1 MSDRASPRENPTLL
15 GQEAAEAVFLSR
27 WNSGRLPHAWLIT
40 GPAGIG
46 KATLAFR
53 IARFVLAE
61 GQGTSGGP
69 LAIPAEHP
77 VFHRVASGGHS
88 DLMVLSRE
96 TGERGDAPRTVI
108 GVDEVRAAGRFL
120 SLTAGE
126 SSWRVVVVDSADE
139 LNTNAANALLKIL
152 EEPPSKTLILLVSH
166 VPGRLLATVRSRC
179 CRLALGRLSEPV
191 MRTLIEEV
199 LPEVDPA
206 DREGLLTLAEG
217 SIGRAVSLAQANGL
231 DLFREVIG
239 FAAGLPTLDV
249 PALHGFGDRLARR
262 DAEAA
267 WRTAMQLW
275 LWWIARIARSAA
287 ATMSADAVTPPSA
300 APLTLAGGEIVP
312 GEAEV
317 ARTVIA
323 RAGLE
328 RVVEVW
334 EKTAALIAQADSVNL
349 DRKQVVIGAFHQ
361 LQTAMRG

>member
-1 MSDRASPRENPTLL
+1 MSDRTPPRANPSLL
-15 GQEAAEAVFLSR
+15 GHDAAEAVFLGR
-27 WNSGRLPHAWLIT
+27 WRSGRLPHAWMIT

-53 IARFVLAE
+53 IARFVLANGE
-61 GQGTSGGP
+61 GGAGGA
-69 LAIPAEHP
+69 LAIPADHP
-77 VFHRVASGGHS
+77 VFRRVASGGHT
-88 DLMVLSRE
+88 DLLVLSRVD
-96 TGERGDAPRTVI
+96 GEAGTAPRTII

-126 SSWRVVVVDSADE
+126 SGWRVVVIDSADE
-139 LNTNAANALLKIL
+139 LNTNAANALLKML
-152 EEPPSKTLILLVSH
+152 EEPPAKTLILLVCH

-179 CRLALGRLSEPV
+179 CRLALTRLAEPV
-191 MRTLIEEV
+191 MHTLIEQA
-199 LPEVDPA
+199 LPEIDPA
-206 DREGLLTLAEG
+206 DREGLLALAEG
-217 SIGRAVSLAQANGL
+217 SIGRAVALAEADGL
-231 DLFREVIG
+231 DLFRELIG

-262 DAEAA
+262 DAESA

-275 LWWIARIARSAA
+275 LWWLARIARAG
-287 ATMSADAVTPPSA
+287 A
-300 APLTLAGGEIVP
+300 APPLALAGGEIVS

-317 ARTVIA
+317 ARAVIA

-334 EKTAALIAQADSVNL
+334 EKCAALIAQADSVNL
-349 DRKQVVIGAFHQ
+349 DRKQVVIGAFHH